1 MVYSSR
7 LPLSTQT
14 LTFCGD
20 LLRAHRTKIG
30 SRWRCR
36 SIGRIV
42 LLVFAVLRH
51 DQRLRD
57 IAAAN
62 GISASTL
69 KRWVDELVELI
80 AARAPRLER
89 ALAKVRRSGGEV
101 VLLDGTLIKTYRRT
115 GKHNRRN
122 YNGKHKAHGLLFLGI
137 TDEKGNLLWISRGH
151 HGSASEIATSR
162 GEKLLEHLRAAGL
175 GALADRGFIGLDR
188 NPEDPIVITGVKKT
202 SKKPLTAADKL
213 TNQIIAAHRA
223 PNEHGFAFLK
233 NWRCIT
239 KLRINPIRATTL
251 LRALLVLANLEN
263 AR

>member
-7 LPLSTQT
+7 LPLSTRT

-251 LRALLVLANLEN
+251 LRALLVLTNLEVN
-263 AR
+263 R